1 MEWEIIISSL
11 LIIFGWFIVNWL
23 SSKRE
28 FNNKRREVRIQYLIE
43 AYRSIASAANRKEK
57 TTDEQ
62 KLKIESAIEDIQ
74 LLGNSKQLQA
84 LKNMIDNDDN
94 NFTEM
99 LEVLR
104 ADLRKELKLNKIQYP
119 LKFYRINR
127 DNYD

>member
-1 MEWEIIISSL
+1 MGNNNFSL

-84 LKNMIDNDDN
+84 
-94 NFTEM
+94 
-99 LEVLR
+99 
-104 ADLRKELKLNKIQYP
+104 
-119 LKFYRINR
+119 
-127 DNYD
+127 